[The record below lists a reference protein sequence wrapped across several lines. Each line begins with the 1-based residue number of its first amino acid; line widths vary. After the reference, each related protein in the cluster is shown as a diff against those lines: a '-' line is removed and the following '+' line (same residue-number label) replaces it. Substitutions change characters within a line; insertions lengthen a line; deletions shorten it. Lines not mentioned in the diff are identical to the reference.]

1 MYKRI
6 LIAAENSPSDRAV
19 IDHVQQL
26 ARLTGARL
34 LIVHVADGWAARNF
48 YELELRESE
57 EMREDRTYLE
67 QLQRELSANGFE
79 VETRLGLGDPANE
92 IARVA
97 SEEQVDLIAM
107 STHGHRF
114 VKDLL
119 LGATA
124 DRLRHLVQIPVLL
137 VLSITPS
144 SARPPR

>member
-6 LIAAENSPSDRAV
+6 LVAAENSPSDRAV
-19 IDHVQQL
+19 IEHVQEL
-26 ARLTGARL
+26 ARLTGAQL

-48 YELELRESE
+48 YELDLRESE
-57 EMREDRTYLE
+57 EMREDRAYLDR
-67 QLQRELSANGFE
+67 LREELVSRGFN
-79 VETRLGLGDPANE
+79 VETRLGLGDPASE

-97 SEEQVDLIAM
+97 NEEHVDLIAL

-124 DRLRHLVQIPVLL
+124 DRLRHIVNVPVLL
-137 VLSITPS
+137 VRAT
-144 SARPPR
+144 R

>member
-6 LIAAENSPSDRAV
+6 LVAAENSPTDRAV
-19 IDHVQQL
+19 LEHVQEL
-26 ARLTGARL
+26 ARLTGAQL

-48 YELELRESE
+48 YELDLRESE
-57 EMREDRTYLE
+57 EMREDRAYLDR
-67 QLQRELSANGFE
+67 LRDELAGRGFN
-79 VETRLGLGDPANE
+79 VETRLGLGDPASE

-97 SEEQVDLIAM
+97 NEEKVDLIAL

-124 DRLRHLVQIPVLL
+124 DRLRHIVNVPVLL
-137 VLSITPS
+137 VR
-144 SARPPR
+144 AKR

>member
-6 LIAAENSPSDRAV
+6 LVAAENSPADRAV

-57 EMREDRTYLE
+57 EMRDDRAYLD
-67 QLQRELSANGFE
+67 QLRSELSGQGFE

-124 DRLRHLVQIPVLL
+124 DRLRHMVKVPVLL
-137 VLSITPS
+137 VRSRT
-144 SARPPR
+144 

>member
-6 LIAAENSPSDRAV
+6 LVAAENSPSDRAV
-19 IDHVQQL
+19 IEHVQEL
-26 ARLTGARL
+26 ARLTGAQL

-48 YELELRESE
+48 YELDLRESE
-57 EMREDRTYLE
+57 EMREDRAYLDR
-67 QLQRELSANGFE
+67 LREELVSRGFD
-79 VETRLGLGDPANE
+79 VQTRLGLGDPASE

-97 SEEQVDLIAM
+97 NEEKVDLIAL

-124 DRLRHLVQIPVLL
+124 DRLRHIVDVPVLL
-137 VLSITPS
+137 VRAT
-144 SARPPR
+144 R

>member
-19 IDHVQQL
+19 IDHVQEL

-34 LIVHVADGWAARNF
+34 LIVHVADGWAARNY
-48 YELELRESE
+48 YELNLRESE
-57 EMREDRTYLE
+57 EMRDDRAYLDR
-67 QLQRELSANGFE
+67 LRSELTGRGFE
-79 VETRLGLGDPANE
+79 VETRLGLGNPADE

-97 SEEQVDLIAM
+97 NEEQVDLIAL

-137 VLSITPS
+137 VRAT
-144 SARPPR
+144 R

>member
-6 LIAAENSPSDRAV
+6 LVAAENSPSDRAV
-19 IDHVQQL
+19 IDHVQEL

-48 YELELRESE
+48 HELNLRESE
-57 EMREDRTYLE
+57 EMRQDRAYLDA
-67 QLQRELSANGFE
+67 LRSELTGRGFD
-79 VETRLGLGDPANE
+79 VETRLGLGNPADE

-97 SEEQVDLIAM
+97 NEEHVDLIAL

-137 VLSITPS
+137 VRAT
-144 SARPPR
+144 R

>member
-6 LIAAENSPSDRAV
+6 LVAAENSPSDRAV
-19 IDHVQQL
+19 IDHVQEL
-26 ARLTGARL
+26 ARLTGAQL

-57 EMREDRTYLE
+57 EMREDRAYLAR
-67 QLQRELSANGFE
+67 LRDELTERGFH
-79 VETRLGLGDPANE
+79 VDTRLGLGDPASE

-97 SEEQVDLIAM
+97 SEEKVDLIAL

-114 VKDLL
+114 VKDVL

-124 DRLRHLVQIPVLL
+124 DRLRHMVHVPVLL
-137 VLSITPS
+137 VRSHQ
-144 SARPPR
+144 ARS

>member
-6 LIAAENSPSDRAV
+6 LVAAENSPSDRAV
-19 IDHVQQL
+19 IEHVQEL
-26 ARLTGARL
+26 ARLTGAQL

-48 YELELRESE
+48 YELDLRESE
-57 EMREDRTYLE
+57 EMREDRAYLDR
-67 QLQRELSANGFE
+67 LREELVSRGFN

-97 SEEQVDLIAM
+97 NEEQVDLIAL

-124 DRLRHLVQIPVLL
+124 DRLRHIVNVPVLL
-137 VLSITPS
+137 VRAT
-144 SARPPR
+144 R

>member
-6 LIAAENSPSDRAV
+6 LVAAENSPSDRAV
-19 IDHVQQL
+19 IEHVQEL
-26 ARLTGARL
+26 ARLTGAQL

-48 YELELRESE
+48 YELDLRESE
-57 EMREDRTYLE
+57 EMREDRAYLDR
-67 QLQRELSANGFE
+67 LREELVSRGFN

-97 SEEQVDLIAM
+97 SEEQVDLIAL

-124 DRLRHLVQIPVLL
+124 DRLRHIVNVPVLL
-137 VLSITPS
+137 VRAT
-144 SARPPR
+144 R

>member
-1 MYKRI
+1 VYKRI
-6 LIAAENSPSDRAV
+6 LVAAENSESDRAV
-19 IDHVQQL
+19 IDHVQEL

-48 YELELRESE
+48 HELNLRESE
-57 EMREDRTYLE
+57 EMREDRAYLDRLR
-67 QLQRELSANGFE
+67 QELTGRGFD
-79 VETRLGLGDPANE
+79 VETRLGLGNPADE

-97 SEEQVDLIAM
+97 NEERVDLIAL

-137 VLSITPS
+137 VR
-144 SARPPR
+144 APR

>member
-6 LIAAENSPSDRAV
+6 LVAAENSPTDRAV
-19 IDHVQQL
+19 IDHVQDL
-26 ARLTGARL
+26 ARLCGARL

-48 YELELRESE
+48 HELNLRESE
-57 EMREDRTYLE
+57 EMREDRDYLAR
-67 QLQRELSANGFE
+67 LHGELTGKGFD
-79 VETRLGLGDPANE
+79 VETRLGLGDPASE

-97 SEEQVDLIAM
+97 SEERVDLIAM

-124 DRLRHLVQIPVLL
+124 DRLRHMVHVPVLL
-137 VLSITPS
+137 VR
-144 SARPPR
+144 AR